1 VQLKHANIVT
11 LHDIIHTSTTLTFVF
26 EYLER
31 DLKQYIDEYGGIL
44 VRVME
49 GEWGAVSVR
58 WSVLTITMHFLIVLD
73 FIEPKNR
80 DFRGPS

>member
-44 VRVME
+44 VRVKE
-49 GEWGAVSVR
+49 GEWGVSVR
-58 WSVLTITMHFLIVLD
+58 WSVLTITILILTVLD
-73 FIEPKNR
+73 FIVPMNR
-80 DFRGPS
+80 NFRGSA